1 MPSST
6 MRFLVITDFHQKR
19 SMLESINSMIE
30 EYAPEFTLFLG
41 DVTDMGTGEDAIGII
56 QDINSEVYVIPG
68 NCDPR
73 DMPRKISDVAHDMH
87 GKSTEIDGIHFAGLG
102 GSNIT
107 IFGTPFE
114 LTENELYQGLKKI
127 SKKGM
132 VLMTHVPPYGILDQI
147 PSGQSVGS
155 KAVKRIVDEF
165 EPILALS
172 GHVHEA
178 RGIVEQDGTVFVN
191 PGPAKEGYGAIVEIK
206 NGKPEVVLLG

>member
-1 MPSST
+1 
-6 MRFLVITDFHQKR
+6 
-19 SMLESINSMIE
+19 
-30 EYAPEFTLFLG
+30 
-41 DVTDMGTGEDAIGII
+41 MGTGEDAIGII

-114 LTENELYQGLKKI
+114 LTENELYQGLKQI

-191 PGPAKEGYGAIVEIK
+191 PGPARGRLRRISGYQRTV
-206 NGKPEVVLLG
+206 KPEALFCWASRGCNLYHKPFYTYLM

>member
-1 MPSST
+1 
-6 MRFLVITDFHQKR
+6 
-19 SMLESINSMIE
+19 MLELINSRIE
-30 EYAPEFTLFLG
+30 KYAPDFTLFLG
-41 DVTDMGTGEDAIGII
+41 DVTDMGTGEDAVRII

-73 DMPRKISDVAHDMH
+73 DMSRKISGVAHDMH
-87 GKSTEIDGIHFAGLG
+87 GKSTVIDGIHFAGLG

-114 LTENELYQGLKKI
+114 LTENELYQGLKEI

-132 VLMTHVPPYGILDQI
+132 VLMTHVPSYGILDQI

-165 EPILALS
+165 KPILALS

-178 RGIVEQDGTVFVN
+178 IGVVEQDGTVFVN
-191 PGPAKEGYGAIVEIK
+191 PGPARDGFGAIIDIK
-206 NGKPEVVLLG
+206 DGKPEVILLGPRD

>member
-1 MPSST
+1 

-19 SMLESINSMIE
+19 SMLELINSRIE
-30 EYAPEFTLFLG
+30 EYSPDFTVFLG
-41 DVTDMGTGEDAIGII
+41 DVTDMGTGEDAADII
-56 QDINSEVYVIPG
+56 QNINSEVYVIPG

-73 DMPRKISDVAHDMH
+73 DMPKKISDVAHDMH
-87 GKSTEIDGIHFAGLG
+87 GKSMEIERIHFAGLG

-107 IFGTPFE
+107 IFDTPFE
-114 LTENELYQGLKKI
+114 LTENELYHGLKQI

-132 VLMTHVPPYGILDQI
+132 VLVTHVPSYGILDQI

-165 EPILALS
+165 SPILALS

-178 RGIVEQDGTVFVN
+178 RGVVEQDGTMFVN
-191 PGPAKEGYGAIVEIK
+191 PGPARDGYCAVIDIK
-206 NGKPEVVLLG
+206 NGKPEALLLGLKD

>member
-1 MPSST
+1 